1 MTFGECALVC
11 LAEVHDLLD
20 CNRHF
25 YKKLSPFQHV
35 VGPAQPS
42 EDSVKGNYGG
52 TSVSVAHHIQ
62 WSPLSCSQFDPSKK
76 VWRHEKCHAFSSVL
90 NVKFHNIGGILVFY
104 LLMLLFSGFEIDS
117 VFFIG
122 IFLFIQLS
130 FITTLV
136 FNLMHRVQK
145 LEKRAEVM
153 ENHSTGSK

>member
-1 MTFGECALVC
+1 MDNWLFIFIA
-11 LAEVHDLLD
+11 
-20 CNRHF
+20 
-25 YKKLSPFQHV
+25 
-35 VGPAQPS
+35 
-42 EDSVKGNYGG
+42 
-52 TSVSVAHHIQ
+52 
-62 WSPLSCSQFDPSKK
+62 
-76 VWRHEKCHAFSSVL
+76 
-90 NVKFHNIGGILVFY
+90 NIFGGILVFY